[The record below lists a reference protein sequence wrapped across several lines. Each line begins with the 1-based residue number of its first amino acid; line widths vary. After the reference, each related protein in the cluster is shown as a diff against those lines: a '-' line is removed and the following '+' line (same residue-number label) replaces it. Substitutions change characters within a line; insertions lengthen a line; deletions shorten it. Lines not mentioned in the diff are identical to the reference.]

1 METITKYQQQLLAQ
15 SPFLRVD
22 NEYHNAIKEAFLKTQ
37 RHLFIDKFN
46 DPPAV
51 DWNIVTEENLQAHLP
66 VLYANKPLLLYDEPD
81 NNYQSTISQPAIV
94 LKMLDWLELK
104 KGHTVF
110 EVGAGSGW
118 DAALMGELVGE
129 EGHIYS
135 SEIIPKMAIHAKE
148 TIERLGISNVTILQS
163 DGGLGYEE
171 KAPFDRIIFTAGSY
185 DLPSRMYHQLK
196 DDGILLFVLKLPG
209 GGDLLIQLKKV
220 EGHFEA
226 IKSAVVAFV
235 KMAGK
240 NRIPG
245 LEPIRLEQ
253 LPEWPLLKD
262 QESFRSPFWW
272 GGSASI
278 PLYWRMAGFRSFLGI
293 TSPAVRCFQEEDHIS
308 GTRGISYFG
317 ILDSEKKSLT
327 VTRDSLLI
335 TYGMEDSRIAFM
347 NLLHAWV
354 DLGMPAATDFQLTI
368 HPINKKLEPSG
379 RQWIVD
385 RTDSRFLFS
394 LPGEPVK
401 MSGS

>member
-1 METITKYQQQLLAQ
+1 METIRKYQQQLLAQ

-163 DGGLGYEE
+163 DGSLGYEE

-185 DLPSRMYHQLK
+185 DLPSCTYHQLK

-240 NRIPG
+240 NPIPG
-245 LEPIRLEQ
+245 FEPIRLEQ

-278 PLYWRMAGFRSFLGI
+278 PLYWRMVGFRSFLGI

-308 GTRGISYFG
+308 GTRGTCKNVWLVGETMLRNKKIVEFTYLLPTHDILPTHTAVALFG
-317 ILDSEKKSLT
+317 HCLSL
-327 VTRDSLLI
+327 SFI
-335 TYGMEDSRIAFM
+335 
-347 NLLHAWV
+347 
-354 DLGMPAATDFQLTI
+354 Q
-368 HPINKKLEPSG
+368 HPIQAGLDTKRYCCQR
-379 RQWIVD
+379 RQHQPL
-385 RTDSRFLFS
+385 TFFTACFYRF
-394 LPGEPVK
+394 GYCR
-401 MSGS
+401 